1 MDGMLRV
8 RHNECFPIFSSWL
21 AKCCSDMPYFGGF
34 EKAPPDWMVPE
45 DWRRRVEALTP
56 HGTPGTK
63 PDLIIA
69 NAVAPGKFKVRIIDF
84 QVAFEDNLEFAKE
97 SKKRHYG
104 PLEAVIKDHLF
115 AENNNST
122 PDVKVVPIIV
132 GARGGIPDDW
142 HEGLALLATTPS
154 NTAALAEKLSIT
166 AIRGS
171 HKIYMTWLQNAY
183 AAGWNKSNR

>member
-1 MDGMLRV
+1 MEVGNESNGRPVYNSGTTLWQMEETWINKVSTVLLLIRELKAYYKMDGMLRV

-21 AKCCSDMPYFGGF
+21 AECCSDMPYFGGF

-69 NAVAPGKFKVRIIDF
+69 NTVALGKFKVRIIDF

-97 SKKRHYG
+97 SKKRH
-104 PLEAVIKDHLF
+104 
-115 AENNNST
+115 
-122 PDVKVVPIIV
+122 
-132 GARGGIPDDW
+132 
-142 HEGLALLATTPS
+142 
-154 NTAALAEKLSIT
+154 
-166 AIRGS
+166 
-171 HKIYMTWLQNAY
+171 
-183 AAGWNKSNR
+183 